1 MPLPPSTQMVL
12 REGYSE
18 FNFGQPDPD
27 LLPVDAVGRAPS
39 AALAAFGAEAL
50 AYGAPEGAWPL
61 LGWIRDR
68 VAQREGI
75 AVSLEECIG
84 TGGNSDAIDQIGTLF
99 TAPGDIAF
107 VESPTYHLG
116 LRILADHDLDLR
128 PVPTDA
134 EGLRV
139 DVLAAELQQLASR
152 GLRARLLYTIPTY
165 HNPTGVNLAAA
176 RRQALVELAAEHDLL
191 IVEDDVYRELTYD
204 GAAPPSLFS
213 LAPRGT
219 VMRLGSFA
227 KALAPGLRLGW
238 INCSAS
244 QAKRF
249 ADGGLRDSGG
259 APNFTMAMMVAALCR
274 AGDFDRHGER
284 LRAAYRERRDALA
297 TALRETLPS
306 EASFAV
312 PGGGYFIWVRLPDEI
327 DTEALLARADAYRV
341 SFIPGARLSADGG
354 NRNALRLSFALMKPP
369 QLAEG
374 AGRLG
379 RLIAS
384 IAD

>member
-1 MPLPPSTQMVL
+1 MVL
-12 REGYSE
+12 REGYCE

-27 LLPVDAVGRAPS
+27 LLPVEAVGRAPA

-68 VAQREGI
+68 VEQREGI
-75 AVSLEECIG
+75 ALPLEECIG
-84 TGGNSDAIDQIGTLF
+84 TGGNSDAIDQICTLF
-99 TAPGDIAF
+99 TSPGDIAF
-107 VESPTYHLG
+107 AESPTYHLG
-116 LRILADHDLDLR
+116 LRILQDHHLDLR

-139 DVLAAELQQLASR
+139 DVLAAQLRQLASS
-152 GLRARLLYTIPTY
+152 GQRARLLYTIPTF
-165 HNPTGVNLAAA
+165 HNPTGVNLSAS
-176 RRQALVELAAEHDLL
+176 RRRALVDLAAEHDLL

-213 LAPRGT
+213 IAPRGT

-238 INCSAS
+238 INCSAT

-259 APNFTMAMMVAALCR
+259 APNFSMAMMVAALCR

-284 LRAAYRERRDALA
+284 LRAAYRERRDSLA
-297 TALRETLPS
+297 ATLRETLPS
-306 EASFAV
+306 GASFEV
-312 PGGGYFIWVRLPDEI
+312 PGGGYFIWVTLPNEI
-327 DTEALLARADAYRV
+327 DTEALLARADPFRV
-341 SFIPGARLSADGG
+341 TFIPGARLSADGS
-354 NRNALRLSFALMKPP
+354 NRSALRLSFALMKPP
-369 QLAEG
+369 QLVEG
-374 AGRLG
+374 ARRLG
-379 RLIAS
+379 KLIAS
-384 IAD
+384 IAN